1 MSSWALRTLRRVGSD
16 LITFQDGRRIP
27 LDVVDAFVL
36 GLQLVYRELIALEH
50 LTGFDS
56 DVEHACEVVRTP
68 LLSKSVPPLKK
79 CTPSRK
85 VYPLSKSVP
94 PLKKCSYPL
103 FAKTPCSS

>member
-68 LLSKSVPPLKK
+68 SPLEK
-79 CTPSRK
+79 CTPSQK
-85 VYPLSKSVP
+85 V
-94 PLKKCSYPL
+94 YPL